1 MNEER
6 EDRLEGTDPGEEEA
20 TEPDKVDE
28 SAERSEQDDDSDS
41 DSSSDD
47 SESDDAAEDDEA
59 ATEAPEPPAPEEE
72 PEEPPSPEDVAQT
85 GVEFVA
91 GLLEAAGV
99 ESDVSS
105 RVEGET
111 AWVEVTGEDLG
122 PMIGRR
128 GQTLDAIQ
136 ELARTAVQR
145 RLRARIRLQVDVEG
159 YKSRRRDSLADYA
172 RSIAERAKE
181 RGTEIELEP
190 MTAYERKI
198 VHDAVSEI
206 EGASSFSE
214 GEEPNRKVVVRGE

>member
-1 MNEER
+1 MNETEDQFEEESSATEEETPEAEETPEPTPDEGEETDR
-6 EDRLEGTDPGEEEA
+6 ED
-20 TEPDKVDE
+20 
-28 SAERSEQDDDSDS
+28 
-41 DSSSDD
+41 
-47 SESDDAAEDDEA
+47 
-59 ATEAPEPPAPEEE
+59 
-72 PEEPPSPEDVAQT
+72 EEPPPTPEEVAQT
-85 GVEFVA
+85 GVEFVS

-99 ESDVSS
+99 DSEVSS

-145 RLRARIRLQVDVEG
+145 RLRSRIRLQVDVEG
-159 YKSRRRDSLADYA
+159 YKSRRRDSLAEYA

-198 VHDAVSEI
+198 VHDAVADI
-206 EGASSFSE
+206 DGASSFSE